1 MQLNLNAPT
10 KTMFWVTVILAVIS
24 AVLFLVG
31 GFVLDILVI
40 VAFGVLAIAYILL
53 VLAVLLEKM

>member
-1 MQLNLNAPT
+1 MRLNLNAPT
-10 KTMFWVTVILAVIS
+10 KTMFWVTVILAIISVI
-24 AVLFLVG
+24 LFLVG

-40 VAFGVLAIAYILL
+40 VAFGVLAIAFILL